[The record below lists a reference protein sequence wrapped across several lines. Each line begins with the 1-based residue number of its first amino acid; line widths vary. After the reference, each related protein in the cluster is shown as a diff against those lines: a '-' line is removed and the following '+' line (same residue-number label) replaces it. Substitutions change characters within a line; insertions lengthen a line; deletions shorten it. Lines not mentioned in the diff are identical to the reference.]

1 MTTKPNNNID
11 SDKRFIR
18 DQLKWLVVYIGIG
31 FAVSFFLPFP
41 LSLVIA
47 SGLYALIYFI
57 RARVLKKRCRD
68 ANRTR
73 SLFDFL
79 SSSSML
85 ANEIGQL
92 KYYCMCCTMEHRE
105 AACPK
110 CGSKMKRVGT

>member
-1 MTTKPNNNID
+1 MTAKPNNNID

-18 DQLKWLVVYIGIG
+18 DQLKWLVVYVGIG
-31 FAVSFFLPFP
+31 FAVSFFLSFP
-41 LSLVIA
+41 ISLVVA
-47 SGLYALIYFI
+47 SSLYALIFFI
-57 RARVLKKRCRD
+57 RARVLKKRRRG
-68 ANRTR
+68 ANGTR

-92 KYYCMCCTMEHRE
+92 KYYCMCCAIEHRE

>member
-18 DQLKWLVVYIGIG
+18 DQLKWLVVYIGI
-31 FAVSFFLPFP
+31 AFFLPFP

-47 SGLYALIYFI
+47 LGLYALIYFI
-57 RARVLKKRCRD
+57 RARVLKKRFRD
-68 ANRTR
+68 ANGTR

-79 SSSSML
+79 SSSAVL
-85 ANEIGQL
+85 ANEIGRL

>member
-1 MTTKPNNNID
+1 MTTKSNNNIN
-11 SDKRFIR
+11 SNKRFIR
-18 DQLKWLVVYIGIG
+18 EQLKWFVVYIGIG

-41 LSLVIA
+41 LSLAIA

-57 RARVLKKRCRD
+57 RARVLKKRCSN

-85 ANEIGQL
+85 ANELGQL
-92 KYYCMCCTMEHRE
+92 KYYCMCCTKEHRE
-105 AACPK
+105 AACPN
-110 CGSKMKRVGT
+110 CGSKMKRAGT